1 VSVATSNNLFT
12 RCAITQQ
19 VHGEW
24 LNILLQKTS
33 QESEHELALEQLRRQ
48 SNQENVLKVDLALEI
63 LNLAYGS
70 L

>member
-1 VSVATSNNLFT
+1 MSVATSNNLFT

-19 VHGEW
+19 VHREW